1 MNSQTNKPISAP
13 EPQGINKVN
22 QVNQVLVFF
31 TNTTNNRRFSRGLIM
46 YVLTVC
52 IWITSTCNMHQYVYP
67 NVGLCAEQRDL
78 VAKTIGRGFAI
89 CSKKEN

>member
-1 MNSQTNKPISAP
+1 
-13 EPQGINKVN
+13 
-22 QVNQVLVFF
+22 
-31 TNTTNNRRFSRGLIM
+31 M

-52 IWITSTCNMHQYVYP
+52 IWITSTCNMRQYVYP